1 MKRSPVFK
9 YFWGLNERALKETRS
24 ILFDPY
30 HPQFKQRMMTL
41 LSRCDKPKELFSI
54 ITEKDFIDTWPD
66 VRAYWTKIDRES
78 EFRDWW
84 QTIYEQLLQKTGVEI
99 RRPDSSSSAM
109 FLKIGRVIKDARIR
123 KGLSQ
128 KELAAIAGMKQ
139 PDISRIEE
147 GAKNVTLKTL
157 FFLCKVLDIKTIDL
171 P

>member
-1 MKRSPVFK
+1 MKRLPVFK
-9 YFWGLNERALKETRS
+9 YFWGFNEQALKETGP
-24 ILFDPY
+24 ILSDPS

-54 ITEKDFIDTWPD
+54 ITEKGFIDTWPE
-66 VRAYWTKIDRES
+66 VRAYWAKIDSES

-84 QTIYEQLLQKTGVEI
+84 QTIYEQLLQKTGAKI
-99 RRPDSSSSAM
+99 RRPDGSYSDM
-109 FLKIGRVIKDARIR
+109 FLKAGRVIKNARIQ

-128 KELAAIAGMKQ
+128 KELAVIAGMKQ

-147 GAKNVTLKTL
+147 GSKNITLKTL